1 MVDYR
6 IFANLAAANGQ
17 LIIFKYIIKNDL
29 ENNPEDNDGNTPHIA
44 WIGIWMTKRSGATS
58 DNGFITSDA
67 LKIEPYFK
75 NDHFRTI
82 SSHFFADCMYI
93 FHKN

>member
-29 ENNPEDNDGNTPHIA
+29 KNNPEDNDGNTPHIA
-44 WIGIWMTKRSGATS
+44 WIGI
-58 DNGFITSDA
+58 
-67 LKIEPYFK
+67 
-75 NDHFRTI
+75 
-82 SSHFFADCMYI
+82 
-93 FHKN
+93 